1 MLRVHCVVPEIQS
14 GKKNHN
20 TNRLLLV
27 AGNPRNQP
35 TTHLVVGDLSRV
47 TAVIAKGKR
56 PVPFRTRKL
65 SPSAPMVLH
74 WERCGRVGRRR
85 TNIHQRAP
93 PLPGG
98 GALWRARCR
107 AAAVASRARRSSG
120 SGCVQTACASE
131 RAKRRWSSVH
141 HCAILN

>member
-14 GKKNHN
+14 GKQNHN

-74 WERCGRVGRRR
+74 WERCWIVGRRR
-85 TNIHQRAP
+85 TKRSPKEPHP
-93 PLPGG
+93 SPG
-98 GALWRARCR
+98 GALLHIRDHDQRA
-107 AAAVASRARRSSG
+107 
-120 SGCVQTACASE
+120 
-131 RAKRRWSSVH
+131 SSVG
-141 HCAILN
+141 A